1 MPPEHPN
8 VIVCAMAAYS
18 GVWCSKLWDCPGEF
32 FVSGDQT
39 VVYWRTPAAL
49 MLVLSC
55 FSMDYRNLL
64 LKVLLCHLTG
74 WQVVYLFSCLQPL
87 EVIVTN
93 AVVLL
98 FLSLTLD

>member
-1 MPPEHPN
+1 MLQG
-8 VIVCAMAAYS
+8 VGLS
-18 GVWCSKLWDCPGEF
+18 GRIFGVRRPDCSVLENASCSYA
-32 FVSGDQT
+32 V
-39 VVYWRTPAAL
+39 

-64 LKVLLCHLTG
+64 VKVLLCHLTG